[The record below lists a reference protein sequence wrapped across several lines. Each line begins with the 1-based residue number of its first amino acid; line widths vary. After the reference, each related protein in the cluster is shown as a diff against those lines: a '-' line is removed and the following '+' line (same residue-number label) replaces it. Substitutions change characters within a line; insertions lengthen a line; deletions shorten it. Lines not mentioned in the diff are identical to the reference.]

1 VSTDQAPWRDLLM
14 NTVLTT
20 RNAQVRVR
28 FPEPAPSFDLA
39 GATFQVSPIDGR
51 LTITFVGP
59 RDVPR
64 AAPLRPTSYGQ

>member
-1 VSTDQAPWRDLLM
+1 M

-59 RDVPR
+59 RDVPEPR
-64 AAPLRPTSYGQ
+64 RCGAQVMVNEVSVQVHCHGR